1 MRGAQASGT
10 PFLSLFTHEEMLQLA
25 KDAGFVNA
33 RIVPSHELAARYF
46 AGRTDELRP
55 STGEDIL
62 VATT

>member
-1 MRGAQASGT
+1 MRGAETSGT
-10 PFLSLFTHEEMLQLA
+10 PFLSFFTHEEMLHLA
-25 KDAGFVNA
+25 KEAGFANA

-46 AGRTDELRP
+46 AGRSDDLRP